1 MPAVAVIGG
10 IATAAG
16 AASGAAALIGGA
28 VTLGNVAAGLAFV
41 GGVTSA
47 LGGITGNKKLMKFGM
62 ISGVAG
68 LAVGG
73 ISALANSAGEAS
85 KFALTPGAAGAE
97 GVATSAADVG
107 MQTISSGVDGTALRM
122 SDMSL
127 APGADIGK
135 SLSSIETGA
144 GTLAEAPAQSAY
156 TTGTSYALK
165 DPAAVN
171 AAQSNFAPGAS
182 SEMAN
187 AARQFQAPQ
196 GAGDTGSGAFG
207 NFGQW
212 MSQNKEL
219 VKTGSGML
227 SGLGQGYMEQEKMKE
242 MERLR
247 AQDRTRINASIMG
260 QRARY

>member
-1 MPAVAVIGG
+1 
-10 IATAAG
+10 
-16 AASGAAALIGGA
+16 
-28 VTLGNVAAGLAFV
+28 
-41 GGVTSA
+41 
-47 LGGITGNKKLMKFGM
+47 
-62 ISGVAG
+62 
-68 LAVGG
+68 
-73 ISALANSAGEAS
+73 
-85 KFALTPGAAGAE
+85 
-97 GVATSAADVG
+97 

-144 GTLAEAPAQSAY
+144 GLLSEAPAQSAY

-171 AAQSNFAPGAS
+171 AVQSNFAPGAS

-187 AARQFQAPQ
+187 AASCSERRK

-219 VKTGSGML
+219 VKAGSGML
-227 SGLGQGYMEQEKMKE
+227 SGLGQGLHGAGEDEGDGAPA
-242 MERLR
+242 R
-247 AQDRTRINASIMG
+247 AGSHQD
-260 QRARY
+260 QRQHHGPARPLLKGRPMSDFKLPRELPVEDDHPAESAEAIRGRSARRAAVHVR